1 MVFTGK
7 VVELIKVESEV
18 IEVPKFL
25 DTIPGGKEQYKAMYP
40 DQFYAKV
47 IMTENIKGDTLKV
60 DTLLFTSEFTNCDP
74 IYEINQSYLF
84 FADKT
89 EDNRYMM
96 THCTPWGKL
105 EDCGQ
110 TIEELKK

>member
-1 MVFTGK
+1 MRTVIGIYLLLSSIQALACDCIVYSDPKTYLSEVDMVFTGK
-7 VVELIKVESEV
+7 VVELIKVESEL
-18 IEVPKFL
+18 IEVPKFF

-74 IYEINQSYLF
+74 I
-84 FADKT
+84 
-89 EDNRYMM
+89 
-96 THCTPWGKL
+96 
-105 EDCGQ
+105 
-110 TIEELKK
+110 